1 MGSGKDAINM
11 IRRLLL
17 GTGLAALAV
26 AQLGAQEGRQQ
37 ITMPFRDPS
46 MPRKLVVEGGTGSV
60 TIRAYEGQDALIE
73 YTGREIP
80 GANNRGNRAG
90 RNEPPDGMHR

>member
-1 MGSGKDAINM
+1 MT
-11 IRRLLL
+11 RRLLM
-17 GTGLAALAV
+17 GMGFAALAL
-26 AQLGAQEGRQQ
+26 AQPQPGTPEGRQQ

-60 TIRAYEGQDALIE
+60 TIRAYEGQDAIIE

-80 GANNRGNRAG
+80 GANNRSVRNDVSNRK
-90 RNEPPDGMHR
+90 NKSY